1 MVDESLREA
10 QTLGSPIYKGKHL
23 DGEVH
28 KYLNTKIIIV
38 SNDNDY
44 KAVIDYLNKNN
55 RKGIMTTQKKR

>member
-28 KYLNTKIIIV
+28 DAGQLHGTRGGL
-38 SNDNDY
+38 
-44 KAVIDYLNKNN
+44 AVLSDVDSLYWLALW
-55 RKGIMTTQKKR
+55 M